1 MIQNKD
7 YYVKTFN
14 LLSKGISEVK
24 KNIYDVILLD
34 LGLPDSKG
42 KETLENFRE
51 FFDEI
56 PVIVLTGW
64 DDKNVAKQALEAG
77 AQDFLVKGKYNADLL
92 MKTIIYSIE
101 RARARKVLKD
111 LSITMAN
118 SQEQLK
124 QIIETMNEGIVIVD
138 PKNKICFLNQAAE
151 KLLGQKR
158 EDFSSVS
165 LPFLL
170 KEESQQ
176 EIELIREDGNKAIL
190 TLTKTIIMW
199 KGKKAFL
206 ITLHDLTEQ
215 RIIEENMFKIQKLE
229 SVGTLAGG
237 IAHDFNN
244 LLSSVLGNISMARL
258 KVKPCEEIYE
268 YLLDIEKAA
277 VQARNLTKKLLV
289 FSKGGEPVKKIFSM
303 KEMLIETVDFILKGS
318 IARPRFSIADNLFP
332 VKGDSSQIA
341 QVIDNL
347 LINAVSAMNEGGI
360 IDVSAENTVVNKKD
374 IPGLDT
380 GHYIKISIK
389 DCGQGIPKENLS
401 KIFDPYFTTKKDGTG
416 LGLAMA
422 YSIIRKHG
430 GAIIVESEVGKGSV
444 CTVYLPAVLKTRQ
457 TSVKKRVKMTQG
469 AGRILVMED
478 DLKVQKT
485 MGKILNI
492 LGFEVCFAQD
502 GKKTEKL
509 FRKAID
515 EKKPFDAVIMD
526 LIIQGGLG
534 GKNTINKIKQIDPE
548 VKAIVSSGYSDDP
561 VMADYKE
568 YGFVDVL
575 PKPYTIEEMSG
586 VLNRVLKR

>member
-215 RIIEENMFKIQKLE
+215 RIIEENMFKVQKLE

-258 KVKPCEEIYE
+258 KVKPGEEIYE

>member
-1 MIQNKD
+1 VIQNKD

-215 RIIEENMFKIQKLE
+215 RIIEENMFKVQKLE

-258 KVKPCEEIYE
+258 KVKPGEEIYE